1 MAWYNFKKDNKQET
15 TEEKKEGPLYSAFST
30 PFGKIGDGNLSLPY
44 VRSFGSERWCRFGT
58 DNLYPQ
64 LINQMYFTSPL
75 NAAII
80 NFKANA
86 IIGGGF
92 ELESRD
98 TSAANKIKEY
108 TFIKKNKFNKL
119 MRQLT
124 KDLIMHGRV
133 CVMIEPTDRGLLL
146 HRVGPERVRTNLY
159 KTVYTICRDWSRSV
173 EMFELPPYTPGI
185 EEKSL
190 YTYEIDGDAGQ
201 DIYPIPQYCS
211 ALNWA
216 FVDGEMAY
224 LQKSNIIN
232 AIFPSFMITLAKK
245 FGSQQEIDDF
255 KDTINKAKGAPA
267 AGRIMTFV
275 ANDKDELP
283 RVDAIPVNQNSD
295 LFSQTDTRIDLQ
307 MSRAHNIDPLLMGI
321 RTTGALGSGTD
332 IQIAYTIFE
341 KNVVMPLRQQV
352 TEFADDLLSI
362 VGLQST
368 ICINN
373 FQIIDNEIVKSNDN
387 YQKGKYK

>member
-1 MAWYNFKKDNKQET
+1 MAWYNFNKKEKTET
-15 TEEKKEGPLYSAFST
+15 PTEEKSPLYSAFST

-86 IIGGGF
+86 VIGGGF
-92 ELESRD
+92 ELESKD
-98 TSAANKIKEY
+98 TSAQNKIAEY

-133 CVMIEPTDRGLLL
+133 CVIVEPDERGVKL

-173 EMFELPPYTPGI
+173 EMFELPPYSPDLTV
-185 EEKSL
+185 KSL

-245 FGSQQEIDDF
+245 FSNQDEIEQF

-275 ANDKDELP
+275 ANDKENLP
-283 RVDAIPVNQNSD
+283 EVTPIPVNQNSD
-295 LFSQTDTRIDLQ
+295 LFSQTDSRIDLQ
-307 MSRAHNIDPLLMGI
+307 MSRAHNIDPLLVGI

-341 KNVVMPLRQQV
+341 KNVVMPLREQV
-352 TEFADDLLSI
+352 KEFADDLLFLS
-362 VGLQST
+362 GLQSIIT
-368 ICINN
+368 INN
-373 FQIIDNEIVKSNDN
+373 FQIIDNEIVKSNDD
-387 YQKGKYK
+387 YTKGNFK